1 MKNINKTTKTI
12 LFASLLIAMILPFS
26 GMEFAE
32 AKKVDKNELEAKLK
46 DVDIS
51 KHKKK
56 LLEIIPSEECK
67 NNILKNKDK
76 SDKKI
81 DIQKNIKESKEH
93 KEFTKNTK
101 DRQPKY
107 ISTLTEYDVDT
118 QNCDVMLI
126 AIHTIFE
133 SVDDEGENKELLY
146 VTKKFV
152 DGKKVK
158 TEFKVDKNLKS
169 YTKTFAQSSNYV
181 GYGTHTGSTNTVPVY
196 GSLGVFQQPTVSVS
210 TSNPE
215 SCNPICNIAV
225 WTGIANNNDP
235 NVSPT
240 AIAQSGTDAEIQC
253 SPNCTSVDYGA
264 WVQFY
269 PNPALQC
276 QSMVISPND
285 YIEADTFDRRV
296 IGGTP
301 DTYNSYVYN
310 YTTQQMCGVFSSTFP
325 QMGIPYE
332 AYHIAERVSYNGGT
346 IMSGIPEFT
355 PIVFVN
361 SGLYYE
367 NSWKGLYTP
376 FSDEHYQKWWIN
388 ATGQTGGWNTA
399 AGSINSS
406 DQFYI
411 LWNTSEGT

>member
-1 MKNINKTTKTI
+1 MKNLSKTIKTI
-12 LFASLLIAMILPFS
+12 LFASLIAALILPFS
-26 GMEFAE
+26 GMDYAE
-32 AKKVDKNELEAKLK
+32 AKKVDKNELVLKLK
-46 DVDIS
+46 DVDTE
-51 KHKKK
+51 KHKKA
-56 LLEIIPSEECK
+56 LLDIIPSEECK
-67 NNILKNKDK
+67 KNILKNKDK

-81 DIQKNIKESKEH
+81 DIQKNIKDSQKH
-93 KEFTKNTK
+93 KDFAKYTK
-101 DRQPKY
+101 DRQSKY
-107 ISTLTEYDVDT
+107 VSTLTEYDVDK
-118 QNCDVMLI
+118 QNCDVKLI
-126 AIHTIFE
+126 ATHTVFE
-133 SVDDEGENKELLY
+133 NIDAEGNKEMIY
-146 VTKKFV
+146 VTQSS

-158 TEFKVDKNLKS
+158 TEIKVDKNLKS

-181 GYGTHTGSTNTVPVY
+181 GYGTHTGATNTVPVY
-196 GSLGVFQQPTVSVS
+196 GSLGVFQQPIVSSS
-210 TSNPE
+210 TANPE
-215 SCNPICNIAV
+215 ACDPICNVAI
-225 WTGIANNNDP
+225 WTGLSNNNDP

-253 SPNCTSVDYGA
+253 SPTCTSVDYGS

-301 DTYNSYVYN
+301 NTYNSYVYN
-310 YTTQQMCGVFSSTFP
+310 YSTQQMCGVFSATFP
-325 QMGIPYE
+325 QMGVPYE

-346 IMSGIPEFT
+346 IMSGLPEFT

-376 FSDEHYQKWWIN
+376 FSDEHYQKWMIN

-399 AGSINSS
+399 ASSINSS